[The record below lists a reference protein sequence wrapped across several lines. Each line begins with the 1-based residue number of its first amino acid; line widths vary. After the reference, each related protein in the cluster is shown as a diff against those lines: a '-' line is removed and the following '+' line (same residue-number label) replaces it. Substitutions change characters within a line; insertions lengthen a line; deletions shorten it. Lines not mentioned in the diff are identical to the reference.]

1 MTTLADQ
8 CVASGSNFA
17 VGIVVARIS
26 GPAGLGG
33 FALAYTGWILVTL
46 IHRSLITDPMMIAGD
61 LRGDGKDEFIRRG
74 FAADVTLG
82 VMAACIIAAVGTALL
97 VVGQH
102 TFGVGLLSVAPWILV
117 LDLQDYWRQIGFLQ
131 GTPRKS
137 LMNDLLFNAV
147 QALAFG
153 AVFLAGLHSVF
164 AVVSAWGL
172 GAAVAALYGL
182 RQYSVRPSVRGGRA
196 FLRSHW
202 QLSRWLAG
210 ERTASW
216 GGSQLYLI
224 LTGVLLGP
232 AALGGLKAAQGLMI
246 GPTNVFIGAA
256 GSFGLPEASRQLA
269 ERGREGLVRVSRFVT
284 GAGVVGSAACGIAV
298 LLAAPTLLKLLYGA
312 AFVTYAPAARIFAV
326 SVMVAAFS
334 TGPVLTLMTTRRVR
348 PLLILNLAKVP
359 LSLATVCVLAAL
371 YGVTGAATT
380 DLLMSVVTVVILL
393 VLQSSARR
401 SIEKAQTLPAM
412 GFLEALRRRVVGN
425 FNYLTGIWPA
435 SRAGSR
441 RGNGVDLEVY
451 PWGSRGAG
459 AAPDVADHA
468 QDYST
473 VHLIEAD
480 CSVPDDVTRH

>member
-1 MTTLADQ
+1 
-8 CVASGSNFA
+8 
-17 VGIVVARIS
+17 
-26 GPAGLGG
+26 
-33 FALAYTGWILVTL
+33 
-46 IHRSLITDPMMIAGD
+46 
-61 LRGDGKDEFIRRG
+61 
-74 FAADVTLG
+74 
-82 VMAACIIAAVGTALL
+82 
-97 VVGQH
+97 
-102 TFGVGLLSVAPWILV
+102 
-117 LDLQDYWRQIGFLQ
+117 
-131 GTPRKS
+131 
-137 LMNDLLFNAV
+137 MNDLLFNAV

-182 RQYSVRPSVRGGRA
+182 RQYSVRPSVRGGGA
-196 FLRSHW
+196 FLRSRW

-224 LTGVLLGP
+224 LAGVLLGP

-246 GPTNVFIGAA
+246 GPIEVCSSSAGGALVCLRLA
-256 GSFGLPEASRQLA
+256 GSLPSAVAQ
-269 ERGREGLVRVSRFVT
+269 GLVRVSRFVT

-359 LSLATVCVLAAL
+359 FSVAAVCVLAAL

-380 DLLMSVVTVVILL
+380 DLLTSVVTVVILL

-435 SRAGSR
+435 SRGGSR